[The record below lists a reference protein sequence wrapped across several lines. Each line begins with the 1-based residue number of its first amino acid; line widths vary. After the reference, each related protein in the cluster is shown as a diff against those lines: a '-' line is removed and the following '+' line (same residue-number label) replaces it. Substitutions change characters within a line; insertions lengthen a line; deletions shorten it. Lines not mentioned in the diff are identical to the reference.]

1 VKIEFTLNGEAI
13 SLNDVSPS
21 TTLLDLLRDHLNL
34 TGTRLT
40 CGIGMCGAC
49 TVLVDG
55 NALSA
60 CLLLAPMVNGS
71 HVTTIEGL
79 TTPEGELDSVQQ
91 AFAECMGLQC
101 SYCTPG
107 FILAT
112 HALLRENPEPSEDQ
126 IKEYLAGNLCRC
138 GSYYKILDA
147 VRLASKR
154 LNQHSV

>member
-1 VKIEFTLNGEAI
+1 MKLAFILNGQQVK
-13 SLNDVSPS
+13 LDDVLPS
-21 TTLLDLLRDHLNL
+21 ITLLTVLRDHLKL

-49 TVLVDG
+49 SVLVDG
-55 NALSA
+55 EAMTA
-60 CLLLAPMVNGS
+60 CLLLAPMVTGRS
-71 HVTTIEGL
+71 VTTIEGL
-79 TTPEGELDSVQQ
+79 AKGAELDAVQQ
-91 AFAECMGLQC
+91 AYVECMGFQC
-101 SYCTPG
+101 GYCTPG

-112 HALLRENPEPSEDQ
+112 HALLNENPQPTDEQ

-154 LNQHSV
+154 LSG